1 VSSNETAS
9 ADIAIF
15 ASDFASVVRRGRHVV
30 VTLREPALVLS
41 TCARN
46 GGMRSDVRFLVNHQ
60 SCEGAKHQER
70 ADFILGLG
78 QAEYQRH
85 VCAELGLATE
95 ETAVMGTAANMQY
108 LGVVTRTWADLSVT
122 AIVTAGVSG
131 NAGCAGDGAH
141 YDEVNGAWVKTS
153 EKAETCELKRGAAET
168 ADVAEMRSESG
179 NRAGEFSKEKG
190 MADAKPAGV
199 AHGTINT
206 LLLFSSPLDATALA
220 RAVVTMTEAKTSA
233 LMELAVGSKYST
245 RLATGTG
252 TDQFALATPQSG
264 TTLRTWTGQHTK
276 AGELIGDAV
285 RAATREALRWQNG
298 LEASYTRSLFHA
310 LGRFG
315 VKEATLKAA
324 LVGNFSAAEFELFS
338 ANWEAV
344 FHEPQ
349 VAAAAYALAA
359 VIDRVQFG
367 TLGASMAHEAVI
379 NQAALLAVGLGARAE
394 AFAEVRSELSKDES
408 FLRRSEGREGGAE
421 KLIGAVPE
429 IVAAAIV
436 MGWRLKWR
444 QTDGVALAQR
454 AEDNAPYPGGRG

>member
-1 VSSNETAS
+1 VSNA

-15 ASDFASVVRRGRHVV
+15 SSEFASVARRGRHVV
-30 VTLREPALVLS
+30 AKLREPALVLS

-46 GGMRSDVRFLVNHQ
+46 GGMRTDVRFLVNHQ

-85 VCAELGLATE
+85 VCAELGLAAG

-108 LGVVTRTWADLSVT
+108 LGVVTRTWADLAVT

-131 NAGCAGDGAH
+131 NACCAGDPAH

-153 EKAETCELKRGAAET
+153 EKAETCELRRDANAAGGVRRKVSGE
-168 ADVAEMRSESG
+168 ADV
-179 NRAGEFSKEKG
+179 
-190 MADAKPAGV
+190 KPAGV

-252 TDQFALATPQSG
+252 TDQYALATPQTG

-285 RAATREALRWQNG
+285 RAATLEALRWQNG

-324 LVGNFSAAEFELFS
+324 VVTGLLSEGEGVGVKEFFE
-338 ANWEAV
+338 ANWQAV
-344 FHEPQ
+344 IHEPQ

-359 VIDRVQFG
+359 VLDRVQFG
-367 TLGASMAHEAVI
+367 TLGASAAQEALL
-379 NQAALLAVGLGARAE
+379 NQVALLAVGLGARVE
-394 AFAEVRSELSKDES
+394 AFGEVRAELARGLNVNTPAELVSAAPA
-408 FLRRSEGREGGAE
+408 LVAGAM
-421 KLIGAVPE
+421 
-429 IVAAAIV
+429 VA
-436 MGWRLKWR
+436 GWRLKWSS
-444 QTDGVALAQR
+444 
-454 AEDNAPYPGGRG
+454 